1 MDIVDPKV
9 HYKPK
14 KIVIA
19 EKQKKIKLEPSPI
32 IKQTTITNRI
42 ETKIDIK
49 NNSIKIR
56 NNKIDLKIQDG
67 EIKK

>member
-19 EKQKKIKLEPSPI
+19 EKHKKIKLEPIPI

-49 NNSIKIR
+49 NNTIKIR
-56 NNKIDLKIQDG
+56 NNKIDLKV
-67 EIKK
+67 